1 MTREDAIG
9 YESAKS
15 AKTRESALYAGHLR
29 VGGSHRFGDVYKQ
42 CDEVFAIRF

>member
-29 VGGSHRFGDVYKQ
+29 VGGQGFGDGLQ
-42 CDEVFAIRF
+42 TM